1 MIIGTI
7 VAVLVLLALSG
18 FFSGSETSL
27 TAASRA
33 RMLQLE
39 QGGDKR
45 AAKVNQLLADQEG
58 LIGAILLGNNLVN
71 ILASALTTSLFIA
84 LFGQSGVAIA
94 TAVMTALVL
103 VFAEVLPKTYAIT
116 RPDQMAMS
124 VARPVGWLVAC
135 VGWFVTG
142 IRVIV
147 ALTLRAI
154 GVDKAGSIVT
164 ADEEI
169 RGVVD
174 LHHQEGGVEEAA
186 RHRLVGALDLQDMM
200 VEEVMIHRKN
210 ISMLDADLAPED
222 LVMTAL
228 ASPHTR
234 LPLYRGDQ
242 EEIIGVLHAKD
253 LLRAVTPLAGD
264 YSSLKIEDVLRVPWF
279 IPETTPLQNQ
289 LDRFLSRREH
299 FALVVDEYGELQGL
313 VTLEDILE
321 EIVGDIRDE
330 HDLIVQGVRP
340 QPDETVNV
348 DGWVTI
354 RDLNRATGWSLPDE
368 EAVTVAGLVIHEAQT
383 IPEPGQS
390 FVFHGHRFDV
400 LRRHRNQVT
409 GLKVRKIEEESAVSV
424 SDADA

>member
-7 VAVLVLLALSG
+7 VAVLVLLSLSG

-33 RMLQLE
+33 RMHQLE
-39 QGGDKR
+39 QSGDKR
-45 AAKVNQLLADQEG
+45 AASVNRLLADQEG

-71 ILASALTTSLFIA
+71 ILASALATSLFIG

-124 VARPVGWLVAC
+124 VARPIGWLVAT

-142 IRVIV
+142 IRAIV

-154 GVDKAGSIVT
+154 GVSEAGSIIS

-186 RHRLVGALDLQDMM
+186 RHRLVGALDLQAMT

-210 ISMLDADLAPED
+210 ISMLDADLSPED

-330 HDLIVQGVRP
+330 HDVIVQGVRP

-409 GLKVRKIEEESAVSV
+409 GLKVRKIEEEEALSV